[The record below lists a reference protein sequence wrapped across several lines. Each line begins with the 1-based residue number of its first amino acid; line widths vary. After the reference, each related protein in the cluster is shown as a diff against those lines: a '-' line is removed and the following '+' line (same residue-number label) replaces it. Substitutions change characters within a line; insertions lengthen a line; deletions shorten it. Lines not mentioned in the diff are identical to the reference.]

1 MLLLMN
7 LHFDVKKITKLGKRK
22 QKTPSSSFSLEHYR
36 VVCFIRL
43 CCYCFY

>member
-7 LHFDVKKITKLGKRK
+7 LHFDMKKITKLGKRK
-22 QKTPSSSFSLEHYR
+22 QKTPSFSLEHYG